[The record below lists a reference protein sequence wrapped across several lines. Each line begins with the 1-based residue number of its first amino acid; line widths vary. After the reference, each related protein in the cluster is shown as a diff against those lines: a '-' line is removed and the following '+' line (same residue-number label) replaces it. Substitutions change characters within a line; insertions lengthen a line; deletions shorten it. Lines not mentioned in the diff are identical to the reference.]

1 MAVRVVP
8 LRRWAR
14 FSLAAALP
22 LGLAFLVLSAL
33 GLIPAVAAALAWAGL
48 SVLAAIVAGIALADL
63 GALAHHVE
71 TAGQEDD
78 GARRR
83 AAPAGLLTRELASA
97 IERHLREA
105 AEGRARLASERAE
118 LQGALDALPEPLLLL
133 DADRRIVRAN
143 RAATSLLGDELTGRH
158 IATSLRNP
166 ELIEAVEQTIDGAGG
181 HDIEF
186 TLQAPVE
193 RTFAARVEPLPEP
206 REGGAVLLLALVDF
220 TAVRRTDQMRA
231 DFVANA
237 SHEIRTP
244 LATLMGFVET
254 LQGSARDD
262 AEARERFLAIMDQHG
277 RRMAR
282 LVDDLL
288 SLSRI
293 EMNEHTPPTEAVPLP
308 SLLGHVRN
316 TLAWRA
322 EKRGVTVDI
331 DAADGLPPV
340 IGDGDE
346 LTQVFLN
353 LVDNAIKY
361 GDEQSAVRVEA
372 RLVAEAEAAGWMA
385 GRDGAVSVSVADR
398 GAGIPREHLPRLTER
413 FYRVDKARSRE
424 LGGTGLGLAIVKHIV
439 NRHRGALAIDSVP
452 GEGSTFTVYLQPV
465 APTAADADRG
475 RRGGPACGRKR
486 RRRNR
491 RGCHEVVTDLTYG

>member
-1 MAVRVVP
+1 MAARVVP

-14 FSLAAALP
+14 LSLAASLP
-22 LGLAFLVLSAL
+22 LGLAFLVLGAL
-33 GLIPAVAAALAWAGL
+33 GLTPPVAAALAWAGL
-48 SVLAAIVAGIALADL
+48 SLLAAIVTGLVLADV
-63 GALAHHVE
+63 GALARHVE
-71 TAGQEDD
+71 ASTGSED
-78 GARRR
+78 GGEREPI
-83 AAPAGLLTRELASA
+83 PAGLVTRDLAASVERLTRLG
-97 IERHLREA
+97 
-105 AEGRARLASERAE
+105 AEGRAQLASERAE
-118 LQGALDALPEPLLLL
+118 LERALDALPEPLLLL
-133 DADRRIVRAN
+133 DSDRRIVRAN
-143 RAATSLLGDELTGRH
+143 RAATSFLEGDVIGRD
-158 IATSLRNP
+158 IAASLRNP
-166 ELIEAVEQTIDGAGG
+166 QLLEAVEQTLDGAGG
-181 HDIEF
+181 RDVEF
-186 TLQAPVE
+186 TLPAPVE

-206 REGGAVLLLALVDF
+206 REGGAAALLALVDF

-244 LATLMGFVET
+244 LATLMGFIET

-262 AEARERFLAIMDQHG
+262 AAARERFLAIMDQHG
-277 RRMAR
+277 KRMAR

-293 EMNEHTPPTEAVPLP
+293 EMNEHTPPTDAVPLP
-308 SLLGHVRN
+308 SLLANVRN

-322 EKRGVTVDI
+322 EERGVTVAI
-331 DAADGLPPV
+331 AADDGLPAV

-361 GDEQSAVRVEA
+361 G
-372 RLVAEAEAAGWMA
+372 EAEGTVGVTASWAADAQAAGWLA
-385 GRDGAVSVSVADR
+385 GRDGAVSVSIRDQ

-439 NRHRGALAIDSVP
+439 NRHRGALTIDSAP

-465 APTAADADRG
+465 ETAEDAVPAEAAQQPG
-475 RRGGPACGRKR
+475 EASPGPVEDVPSAS
-486 RRRNR
+486 
-491 RGCHEVVTDLTYG
+491 VTKS

>member
-1 MAVRVVP
+1 MAVRDLP

-14 FSLAAALP
+14 LSLAAAVP
-22 LGLAFLVLSAL
+22 LGLAFLVLGAL
-33 GLIPAVAAALAWAGL
+33 GLTPPVAAALAWAGL
-48 SVLAAIVAGIALADL
+48 SLLAALVAGLMLADV
-63 GALAHHVE
+63 GALARHVDASAE
-71 TAGQEDD
+71 SGAHAG
-78 GARRR
+78 R
-83 AAPAGLLTRELASA
+83 APVPTGLLTRELSASV
-97 IERHLREA
+97 ERMARIG
-105 AEGRARLASERAE
+105 AEGRAQLASERAE
-118 LQGALDALPEPLLLL
+118 LERALDALPEPLLLL
-133 DADRRIVRAN
+133 DSDRRIVRAN
-143 RAATSLLGDELTGRH
+143 RAATSLLEGEVIGRD
-158 IATSLRNP
+158 IAASLRNP
-166 ELIEAVEQTIDGAGG
+166 QLIEAVEQTLEGAGG
-181 HDIEF
+181 RDIEF

-193 RTFAARVEPLPEP
+193 RTFAARVEPLPDA
-206 REGGAVLLLALVDF
+206 REGGAAVLLALVDF

-244 LATLMGFVET
+244 LATLMGFIET

-262 AEARERFLAIMDQHG
+262 AAARERFLAIMDQHG

-293 EMNEHTPPTEAVPLP
+293 EMNEHTPPTDAVPLP
-308 SLLGHVRN
+308 SLLANVRN

-322 EKRGVTVDI
+322 EERGVTVAI
-331 DAADGLPPV
+331 DTQEDLPAV

-361 GDEQSAVRVEA
+361 G
-372 RLVAEAEAAGWMA
+372 EAE
-385 GRDGAVSVSVADR
+385 GAVSVAAHRAAEAQAAGWVAGKDGAVAVSVRDQ

-439 NRHRGALAIDSVP
+439 NRHRGALTVDSTP
-452 GEGSTFTVYLQPV
+452 GEGSTFTVYLQP
-465 APTAADADRG
+465 APAKEDALPVGATQAAGDMTPDRADEAA
-475 RRGGPACGRKR
+475 PA
-486 RRRNR
+486 N
-491 RGCHEVVTDLTYG
+491 VTKS

>member
-1 MAVRVVP
+1 MAVRDVP

-14 FSLAAALP
+14 LSLAASLP
-22 LGLAFLVLSAL
+22 LGLAFLVLGVL
-33 GLIPAVAAALAWAGL
+33 GLTPPVAAVLAWAGL
-48 SVLAAIVAGIALADL
+48 SLLAAAVVALVLVDV
-63 GALAHHVE
+63 GALARHVE
-71 TAGQEDD
+71 ATAGSDEESRQGPE
-78 GARRR
+78 
-83 AAPAGLLTRELASA
+83 PAGLLTRELASA
-97 IERHLREA
+97 VERLARIG
-105 AEGRARLASERAE
+105 AEGRAQLAGERAE
-118 LQGALDALPEPLLLL
+118 LERALDALPEPLLLL
-133 DADRRIVRAN
+133 DADRKVVRAN
-143 RAATSLLGDELTGRH
+143 QAATSLLGGEVTGRH
-158 IATSLRNP
+158 ISASLRNP
-166 ELIEAVEQTIDGAGG
+166 QLIEAVEQTIEGAEGR
-181 HDIEF
+181 DIEF

-206 REGGAVLLLALVDF
+206 REGGAAVLLALVDF
-220 TAVRRTDQMRA
+220 TAMRRTDQMRA

-244 LATLMGFVET
+244 LATLMGFIET

-262 AEARERFLAIMDQHG
+262 AAARERFLTIMDQHG

-282 LVDDLL
+282 LVEDLL

-308 SLLGHVRN
+308 SLLANVRN
-316 TLAWRA
+316 TLAWQA

-331 DAADGLPPV
+331 DAQDDLPPV

-361 GDEQSAVRVEA
+361 GDEQGTVRVEV
-372 RLVAEAEAAGWMA
+372 RRVAEAEAAGWRA
-385 GRDGAVSVSVADR
+385 GKEGAVVVSVADR
-398 GAGIPREHLPRLTER
+398 GAGIPREYLPRLTER

-439 NRHRGALAIDSVP
+439 NRHRGGLAIDSAP
-452 GEGSTFTVYLQPV
+452 GAGSMFTVYLQPAPV
-465 APTAADADRG
+465 AEGDASHEAAQPAGERMAEPADE
-475 RRGGPACGRKR
+475 PPEA
-486 RRRNR
+486 
-491 RGCHEVVTDLTYG
+491 VVTES

>member
-1 MAVRVVP
+1 MAARVVP

-14 FSLAAALP
+14 LSLAASIP
-22 LGLAFLVLSAL
+22 LGLAFLVLGAL
-33 GLIPAVAAALAWAGL
+33 GLTPPVAAALAWAGL
-48 SVLAAIVAGIALADL
+48 SLLAAIVTGLVLADV
-63 GALAHHVE
+63 GTLARHVE
-71 TAGQEDD
+71 ASTGSGAGAE
-78 GARRR
+78 REPV
-83 AAPAGLLTRELASA
+83 PAGLVTRELAGSV
-97 IERHLREA
+97 ERMARRG
-105 AEGRARLASERAE
+105 AEGRAQLATERAE
-118 LQGALDALPEPLLLL
+118 LERALDALPEPLLLL
-133 DADRRIVRAN
+133 DSDRKIVRAN
-143 RAATSLLGDELTGRH
+143 RAATSFLEGEVIGRD
-158 IATSLRNP
+158 IAASLRNP
-166 ELIEAVEQTIDGAGG
+166 QLIEAVEQTLEGAGG
-181 HDIEF
+181 RNIEF

-206 REGGAVLLLALVDF
+206 REGGAAALLALVDF

-244 LATLMGFVET
+244 LATLMGFIET

-262 AEARERFLAIMDQHG
+262 APARERFLVIMDQHG
-277 RRMAR
+277 KRMAR

-293 EMNEHTPPTEAVPLP
+293 EMNEHTPPTDAVPLP
-308 SLLGHVRN
+308 SLLANVRN

-322 EKRGVTVDI
+322 EERGVTVAI
-331 DAADGLPPV
+331 DADDGLPAV

-361 GDEQSAVRVEA
+361 GETEGTVSVTASWA
-372 RLVAEAEAAGWMA
+372 AEAQAAGWVA
-385 GRDGAVSVSVADR
+385 GRDGAVSVSIRDR

-439 NRHRGALAIDSVP
+439 NRHRGALTIDSAP

-465 APTAADADRG
+465 EAAEEALPAEATQPAG
-475 RRGGPACGRKR
+475 EASPGGVEDVPPAA
-486 RRRNR
+486 
-491 RGCHEVVTDLTYG
+491 VTKP